1 MSGASASM
9 AGPKGLPQ
17 RESIDSRG
25 WLRTARHRPSA
36 HADARPPGAHVTLV
50 VIHAIS
56 LPPGR
61 FGGDTIERL
70 FTGTLDAQGQPA
82 LASLIGLRVSA
93 HFLIRRDGAI
103 VQFVSVADRA
113 WHAGVSRHRG
123 RPRCNDYSVGIEL
136 EGDARRR
143 FSRAQYRSLSRLLRA
158 LVRRLPLRDIAGHSQ
173 IAPRRKRD
181 PGPLFNWTTLFDSS
195 KSCGLR
201 WPLTSAGRVIT
212 RRI

>member
-1 MSGASASM
+1 MSRASASLT
-9 AGPKGLPQ
+9 APKGRPL
-17 RESIDSRG
+17 RESIDRQG
-25 WLRTARHRPSA
+25 WLRAARHQPSS
-36 HADARPPGAHVTLV
+36 HADARPGRARVTLV

-61 FGGDTIERL
+61 FGGDAIERL
-70 FTGTLDAQGQPA
+70 FTGTLDAQAHPA
-82 LASLIGLRVSA
+82 LASLTGVRVSA

-113 WHAGVSRHRG
+113 WHAGLSRHRG

-143 FSRAQYRSLSRLLRA
+143 FSRAQYRRLSQLLRA